1 MLPFVW
7 SIHCPHTIE
16 IFEKC
21 PHQRLFL
28 QMGDPDRVASM
39 AMGFLPQAFHCPAT
53 SNSPGLLVSWHHCL
67 GRVLIYVLANH
78 TNNVA
83 SMQQLGRVWV
93 VVKVDEPIEL
103 PVSTSGVN
111 VVEGSSRM
119 IQLARVAQWLDT
131 GALQATCGCSLMH
144 QSGRW
149 KLHGNPTFLSRK
161 LTILHQIQG

>member
-1 MLPFVW
+1 MSSKVMLPFVR

-16 IFEKC
+16 IFENC

-28 QMGDPDRVASM
+28 QMGVPERVASL
-39 AMGFLPQAFHCPAT
+39 AMGFLPQASHCPAT

-93 VVKVDEPIEL
+93 VVKVDEPIERPVCTFRGQCGGGIIPYD
-103 PVSTSGVN
+103 PVS
-111 VVEGSSRM
+111 
-119 IQLARVAQWLDT
+119 QLCSMAGHR
-131 GALQATCGCSLMH
+131 CSLMH